1 MVLRLI
7 AVLFAGGLLYIR
19 DSSNLQYVTT
29 SSLVLFIYTKTLN
42 AAHVDGVQ
50 CGSVNFS
57 ASQIREF
64 GKSQLGWFIH
74 AS

>member
-29 SSLVLFIYTKTLN
+29 SSLVLCIYTKTLK

-57 ASQIREF
+57 ASQIKEF
-64 GKSQLGWFIH
+64 AKSQVCTII
-74 AS
+74 SS